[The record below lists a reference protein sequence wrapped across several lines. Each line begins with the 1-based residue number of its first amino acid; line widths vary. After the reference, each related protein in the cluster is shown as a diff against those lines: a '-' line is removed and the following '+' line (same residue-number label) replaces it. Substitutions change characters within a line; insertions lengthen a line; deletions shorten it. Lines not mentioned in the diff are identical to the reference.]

1 MFLLAWAA
9 LNSLL
14 SLPSGQAGSPP
25 VLTLQNRFVK
35 IGVGANGTVLEFSSR
50 APAHNWATGAPLAVA
65 HKGVQAIACTAA
77 ARHGDALELGF
88 GDSGIHAEIRL
99 SAKSDYLK
107 VDVVSAAGDGLDRL
121 DFVDIPMTFKGIS
134 GEPFA
139 ACALALNLKTNVEE
153 LPKPASRLR
162 AICTKRFGF
171 VGASMAIVAAPP
183 ASLRIAM
190 QAAVKDAPGLPH
202 SPIGGPWVL
211 GSKISKGSY
220 LFNFGDMTEQKA
232 DRWIA
237 LAKRLG
243 VTQIDFH
250 GGTSFRFGDCFPNPK
265 TYPNGRASFK
275 AVIDKLHA
283 AGIKAGLHTY
293 AFFID
298 KKCPWV
304 TPVPDKKLAKDTTF
318 TLAHDLSASDTFVP
332 VLETTEKM
340 NTTTG
345 FFVWNSITLQ
355 VDDELITYSGVQKAG
370 QFAFTGCTRGALGTH
385 AAAHS
390 AGAHVGHLKECFGLF
405 VPDPETTLF
414 AQVAQNTADMFNQCG
429 FDMIYLDALDGEGI
443 LGGSE
448 NAWHYGSQF
457 VFDIFSRVKKAPL
470 MEMSTFHH
478 HLWYVRSRM
487 GAWDHPTRS
496 HKEFIDIHCEANLEN
511 ERMYLPGELGWWS
524 VRAFTGA
531 QGEPTYI
538 DDMEYLMC
546 KCIGTGNGMALM
558 GIDPDTIEKP
568 SALPR
573 VADLVRRYEEIRLSG
588 KVPEATRKQLAQPGA
603 EFTLTG
609 DLKSGWKFVPVTFN
623 RHKVEDAAGD
633 AKPWSATNL
642 YAAQSPSVRIEALL
656 SADSKPE
663 TRQTLA
669 DPAAGELKLARQA
682 DGVVASLTA
691 SVATPDGALGATLV
705 ARNNHTPQR
714 GAWAEFRKEFATP
727 QDIRSKQALGLWVN
741 GDSSGA
747 LLNVQ
752 LLCPSNIV
760 AGIGEHYI
768 TLDFTGWRFIELIE
782 PEGNRWAQYSWP
794 YGDPYSIYRETTDY
808 SHISSVG
815 IWVNNLAP
823 EQEVHIG
830 IGPILALPIAEPS
843 LKNPSLSVG
852 ANTVT
857 FPGEIPSGG
866 YLEWPGSGTAHIYGR
881 QGELIADVQPVG
893 SITMAPG
900 SNTIMMKSEG
910 MSAGPRSRAKVSLR
924 MGQTSK

>member
-1 MFLLAWAA
+1 MFFLAFAA

-14 SLPSGQAGSPP
+14 ALPSGQVTSPP
-25 VLTLQNRFVK
+25 VLTVQNRYVK
-35 IGVGANGTVLEFSSR
+35 LAIGTNGHVLEFSSR
-50 APAHNWATGAPLAVA
+50 SPAYNWANSAPVAVA
-65 HKGVQAIACTAA
+65 HKGSEAIACSSAT
-77 ARHGDALELGF
+77 RHGDTLELGF
-88 GDSGIHAEIRL
+88 GSSGIHAQIRL

-107 VDVVSAAGDGLDRL
+107 VDVASAVGDGLDSL
-121 DFVDIPMTFKGIS
+121 DFVDIPLKLKGTP
-134 GEPFA
+134 GEPFT
-139 ACALALNLKTNVEE
+139 ACALALNLNTNVEE

-171 VGASMAIVAAPP
+171 VGASMAIVAAPR
-183 ASLRIAM
+183 ANLRAAM

-202 SPIGGPWVL
+202 SPIGGPWAL

-220 LFNFGDMTEQKA
+220 LFNFGDMSEQKA

-265 TYPNGRASFK
+265 TYPNGRGSFK
-275 AVIDKLHA
+275 SVIDKLHA

-304 TPVPDKKLAKDTTF
+304 TPVPDKRLAKDTTF
-318 TLAHDLSASDTFVP
+318 TLAHDLSVSDPVVP
-332 VLETTEKM
+332 VLETTERM

-355 VDDELITYSGVQKAG
+355 VDDELITYSGVQKSG
-370 QFAFTGCTRGALGTH
+370 QFAFTGCTRGALGTRAATH
-385 AAAHS
+385 A
-390 AGAHVGHLKECFGLF
+390 AGAHVAHLKECFGLF
-405 VPDPETTLF
+405 VPDPDTTLL
-414 AQVAQNTADMFNQCG
+414 AQVAQSTADMFNECG

-457 VFDIFSRVKKAPL
+457 VFDIFARVKKAPL

-496 HKEFIDIHCEANLEN
+496 HKEFIDIHCESNLEN

-531 QGEPTYI
+531 QGEPTYL

-546 KCIGTGNGMALM
+546 KCIGSGNGMALM

-573 VADLVRRYEEIRLSG
+573 VADLVRKYEEIRLSG
-588 KVPEATRKQLAQPGA
+588 KVPEETRKKLAQPGA
-603 EFTLTG
+603 EFTLIG
-609 DLKSGWKFVPVTFN
+609 DLKSGWRFIPVTFS
-623 RHKVEDAAGD
+623 RHKVEDAAGE
-633 AKPWSATNL
+633 AKPWIATNP

-656 SADSKPE
+656 SADPKSE
-663 TRQTLA
+663 TRQILA
-669 DPAAGELKLARQA
+669 DPASGEMKLACQA
-682 DGVVASLTA
+682 NGVVASLATGG
-691 SVATPDGALGATLV
+691 ATPDGAPGAALI

-714 GAWAEFRKEFATP
+714 GAWAEFRKEFATTL
-727 QDIRSKQALGLWVN
+727 DIRSKQAIGVWVN

-752 LLCPSNIV
+752 LLCPNNIV

-768 TLDFTGWRFIELIE
+768 LVNFTGWRFIQLIE

-815 IWVNNLAP
+815 IWVNNRAP

-830 IGPILALPIAEPS
+830 IGPIMALPIAEPL
-843 LKNPSLSVG
+843 LKNATLTVG
-852 ANTVT
+852 ASTVT
-857 FPGEIPSGG
+857 FPGDIPSGG
-866 YLEWPGSGTAHIYGR
+866 YLEWGGSGAAHIYGR

-893 SITMAPG
+893 SISLVGG
-900 SNTIMMKSEG
+900 SNTILMKSEG
-910 MSAGPRSRAKVSLR
+910 SSAGPRSRAKVSLR
-924 MGQTSK
+924 MGQTAK